1 MPRRICLLLLLTGT
15 LAPPAFGA
23 EISCPQVPLPAAEA
37 ELARLRR
44 TVSHHNE
51 LYYQALAPELSDSEF
66 DALAA
71 ELRRWEGCFPGLAS
85 QRSPG
90 RAVGS
95 DLAAGAVLITHP
107 RPMLSLNSA
116 AGPQVVEELLRR
128 TAAAGAFP
136 LVLVQPKVDGV
147 PVELTYREG
156 ELVSA
161 ATRGDG
167 RFGEEVTDRVR
178 EIPGIPLVLNGAA
191 PGFVVVRGEVYAERS
206 RYAALGERSKAPYA
220 TARHFA
226 AATLKAKH
234 VAPGQVR
241 ALRLFPFELVQ
252 TDPDLGLDCDRQAL
266 ERMAG
271 WGFAVHGAHLR
282 TARNLEEVAAL
293 YREYLKGRESLP
305 FAADGIVVKLDDLAS
320 RAELGVGSK
329 APNWAAAWKF
339 PPQRAVSE
347 VLAVEWQTGRS
358 GRQTP
363 VLRVAPVSLGGLE
376 VNRVSL
382 HTPGTL
388 ETLGVRVGDLVEIVL
403 AGDVIPEIGAVVGKG
418 AAAAASTPPL
428 SPAPDGCYRDGPGC
442 RAQFLSR
449 ARYFTSRR
457 GGLGIAGLGAGRLQQ
472 LVEAGLVKDLPSL
485 FQLEVRELAKV
496 PGFGARSA
504 MTVAAALARARRPGQ
519 FRLLQALG
527 IAGVGPASVRELAR
541 NYRSVRELIEGVDE
555 AGGPAALRVRSF
567 FATPQ
572 GAELFRKFRE
582 LGCW

>member
-1 MPRRICLLLLLTGT
+1 MPRRLCLSLLLAGT
-15 LAPPAFGA
+15 LALPAFGA

-44 TVSHHNE
+44 AVSHHNE

-66 DALAA
+66 DELAA
-71 ELRRWEGCFPGLAS
+71 ELRRWERCFPCLAS
-85 QRSPG
+85 SRSPE
-90 RAVGS
+90 RSVGS
-95 DLAAGAVLITHP
+95 DLAAGAVLIAHP

-116 AGPQVVEELLRR
+116 AGPQGVEELWRR
-128 TAAAGAFP
+128 VTAAGSTP

-147 PVELTYREG
+147 PVELIYREG
-156 ELVSA
+156 KLVSA

-178 EIPGIPLVLNGAA
+178 EIPGVPLVLSGAA

-206 RYAALGERSKAPYA
+206 RFAALRGRSKAPYA

-234 VAPGQVR
+234 AAPEQVS

-252 TDPDLGLDCDRQAL
+252 TDPDLGLCCDRLAL

-271 WGFAVHGAHLR
+271 WGFPVHGAHLR
-282 TARNLEEVAAL
+282 MATKPEEVSVL
-293 YREYLKGRESLP
+293 YREYLEGRERLP
-305 FAADGIVVKLDDLAS
+305 FAADGIVVKLDDLAL

-339 PPQRAVSE
+339 PPQRTVSE

-363 VLRVAPVSLGGLE
+363 VLRVAPVSLGGVE
-376 VNRVSL
+376 VNHVSL
-382 HTPGTL
+382 HTPGIL
-388 ETLGVRVGDLVEIVL
+388 ESLGVRVGDLVEIVL
-403 AGDVIPEIGAVVGKG
+403 AGDVIPEVSAVVGKG
-418 AAAAASTPPL
+418 ALAAVTTPPQP
-428 SPAPDGCYRDGPGC
+428 PAPDGCYHDGPGC
-442 RAQFLSR
+442 RAQFLAR
-449 ARYFTSRR
+449 ARYFTSKRT
-457 GGLGIAGLGAGRLQQ
+457 GLGIAGLGAGRLQQ

-485 FQLEVRELAKV
+485 FQLEVRDLAKV
-496 PGFGARSA
+496 PGFGPRSA
-504 MTVAAALARARRPGQ
+504 ERVVAALARSRRPGQ

-527 IAGVGPASVRELAR
+527 IAGVGPASVRDLAR
-541 NYRSVRELIEGVDE
+541 NYRSVGELVEGAGEV
-555 AGGPAALRVRSF
+555 GGPAALRVRSF

-572 GAELFRKFRE
+572 GAELFLRFRE